1 MYVGIKKNL
10 GSKNVCEYFPSYYM
24 YSFFFFFQQP
34 NKLSNLKPHPAEVVD
49 QMCRGM
55 FPLAFALCNIV
66 YWMYYLY
73 FTDTDFA
80 SVHRALRESKN
91 V

>member
-1 MYVGIKKNL
+1 MCVN
-10 GSKNVCEYFPSYYM
+10 
-24 YSFFFFFQQP
+24 FFLHIICILFSFFQQP